1 MIDYKLFALP
11 VMLDAYIN
19 VCHENACSF
28 LSYLDKATRH
38 VAIVNNMSDDQ
49 IIEFVRRQAGRYWG
63 SMIVHEKRRVD
74 CNCSDIKDYTRF
86 ERLSLIKYYTL
97 QYINN

>member
-28 LSYLDKATRH
+28 LSYLDKLTRH
-38 VAIVNNMSDDQ
+38 VVIVNDMSDEQ
-49 IIEFVRRQAGRYWG
+49 IIDFVRTQAGRYWG

-74 CNCSDIKDYTRF
+74 CSDVKDYTTLW
-86 ERLSLIKYYTL
+86 RLSLIRYYTL